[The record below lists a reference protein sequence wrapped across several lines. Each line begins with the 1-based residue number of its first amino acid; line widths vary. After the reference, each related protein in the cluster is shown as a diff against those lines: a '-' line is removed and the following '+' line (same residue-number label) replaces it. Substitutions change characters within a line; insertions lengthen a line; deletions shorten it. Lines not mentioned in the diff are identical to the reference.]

1 MTLFANVENTDPVFA
16 KVLDKYFNGLQD
28 EATLLLLVKNKLSN
42 NTL

>member
-16 KVLDKYFNGLQD
+16 KVLDKYFNGFQD